1 LPFDLGVEDRLSAGA
16 MSSVATIGC
25 NSADGWP
32 LTYIGPEALARHHQT
47 LGLKEAEGAPDGR
60 PADAV
65 LGLELALCG
74 KFAAA
79 GSLAAPDLGT

>member
-1 LPFDLGVEDRLSAGA
+1 MPLDLGVEDRLSAGA

-47 LGLKEAEGAPDGR
+47 FGLKEAEGAPDSR
-60 PADAV
+60 PANAI
-65 LGLELALCG
+65 LGLEFALGG

-79 GSLAAPDLGT
+79 GPLAAPDLRT